1 MKTTILKRVAGTCC
15 AAVALALI
23 AGCASSS
30 SSDSA
35 YRAPTSARG
44 GSTGLT
50 QLQPI
55 RTGADVAAL
64 QEGDAVVM
72 SCPKCKNV
80 TVTHIT
86 KENKP
91 GQTSTA
97 YTSHHLCPGCNDKV
111 AMKGHGRSATEHV
124 THTCSNCGSTDAFCC
139 VMKKGQG
146 PTAGMPA
153 K

>member
-1 MKTTILKRVAGTCC
+1 MKTNIKKMAGTCC

-23 AGCASSS
+23 TGCASNSS
-30 SSDSA
+30 SGTV
-35 YRAPTSARG
+35 YQAPTTARG
-44 GSTGLT
+44 GATALT
-50 QLQPI
+50 HLQPI

-97 YTSHHLCPGCNDKV
+97 YTSQHLCPGCNDKV
-111 AMKGHGRSATEHV
+111 ATKGHGRSATDVV

-139 VMKKGQG
+139 VMKPGQSPTKGMQ
-146 PTAGMPA
+146 